1 MSNNK
6 KAKHYYTAREKIFFT
21 KIDVYRKEL
30 AEKRGTFKEIE
41 ETEAKVQSL
50 IEDCEKEKEIFTNQV
65 FKKFQEEFQQIF
77 AAVTNGKSDLRLKKN
92 QEKERGFTKIKNSI
106 TIMVSF
112 SAGSDVTKRWS

>member
-1 MSNNK
+1 M
-6 KAKHYYTAREKIFFT
+6 
-21 KIDVYRKEL
+21 
-30 AEKRGTFKEIE
+30 
-41 ETEAKVQSL
+41 QSL

-65 FKKFQEEFQQIF
+65 FKRFQEEFQQIF
-77 AAVTNGKSDLRLKKN
+77 AAVTNGKSDVRLKKS